1 MSAVKYEE
9 VLYQNLKNLSM
20 KVICLRSGTTEAGAV
35 AALPPATRHHIATH
49 PDQPVTGA
57 AGRLARPTICR
68 QFFFFNFAWLFII
81 LYFSFCYFCLL
92 FYLFS

>member
-1 MSAVKYEE
+1 
-9 VLYQNLKNLSM
+9 M

-68 QFFFFNFAWLFII
+68 QFFFSTL
-81 LYFSFCYFCLL
+81 LGCSL
-92 FYLFS
+92 FYILVFVIFVYYFTYFLENKCFPEFYQGYLFF